1 MTGHSLLA
9 HQVLVLNQNY
19 EPLMVC
25 NARRALVMLLGERA
39 EMVESSDRQVRS
51 VRSLVGLPSVVRIM
65 RYIRRP
71 RQEVR
76 LTKQN
81 VLRRDRYT
89 CQYCGATDP
98 PMTTDH
104 IIPRSQGGED
114 SWDNLVCACTVC
126 NNAKG
131 DRSLIQA
138 RMRLRRSPRKP
149 HYMTFLQYSI
159 RHPDNRWRPYLF
171 LESA

>member
-1 MTGHSLLA
+1 M
-9 HQVLVLNQNY
+9 LVLNQNY

-25 NARRALVMLLGERA
+25 NARRALVMMLGERA
-39 EMVESSDRQVRS
+39 ELVEPSDRLVRS
-51 VRSLVGLPSVVRIM
+51 VRSVIGLPSVVRVI

-71 RQEVR
+71 RQEVK

-81 VLRRDRYT
+81 VLRRDHYI
-89 CQYCGATDP
+89 CQYCGAAGGV
-98 PMTTDH
+98 MTADH
-104 IIPRSQGGED
+104 IVPRSQGGED

-131 DRSLIQA
+131 DHSLRQA
-138 RMRLRRSPRKP
+138 RMRLRKNPRKP

-159 RHPDNRWRPYLF
+159 KHPDNRWRPYLF

>member
-1 MTGHSLLA
+1 VLS

-25 NARRALVMLLGERA
+25 NARRALVMLWLERA
-39 EMVESSDRQVRS
+39 EMVEASDFLARS
-51 VRSLVGLPSVVRIM
+51 VRSAVSLPSVVRII

-81 VLRRDRYT
+81 VLRRDRHT
-89 CQYCGATDP
+89 CQYCGTTAGT
-98 PMTTDH
+98 MTADH
-104 IIPRSQGGED
+104 IVPRSQGGED
-114 SWDNLVCACTVC
+114 SWENLVCACADC
-126 NNAKG
+126 NNRKG
-131 DRSLIQA
+131 DHSLKQS
-138 RMRLRRSPRKP
+138 RMMLRKPPGKP

-159 RHPDNRWRPYLF
+159 KHPDNRWRPYLF